1 MRIRYSVMWVVV
13 VMGMGSVVVKG
24 RLFFEA
30 GHYAAVNS
38 CGDKPTSYP
47 GSPAASYSTG
57 EGTAA
62 VPT

>member
-1 MRIRYSVMWVVV
+1 MWVVV